1 MNPDD
6 ILQGT
11 TFEDTEKESTTTI
24 KESVILG
31 DDATE
36 HLSDAELAICLHT
49 LSIES
54 SKCQMLYPMPL
65 RCLVELLRRPN
76 SKVLKK
82 IITKH
87 ISCIIPL
94 NIGQD
99 WVTILINGKTKT
111 IHYIDSLGNGLPNDL
126 KDQLQCRF
134 ISWSIKDEKIR
145 LQAHSYQCG
154 VWVL

>member
-1 MNPDD
+1 MNPNDT
-6 ILQGT
+6 LLAT
-11 TFEDTEKESTTTI
+11 TFEDSEKESTSTI

-31 DDATE
+31 NDATE
-36 HLSDAELAICLHT
+36 HLSDAQLANCLHT

-76 SKVLKK
+76 SKLLKK

-87 ISCIIPL
+87 VSCVIPL
-94 NIGQD
+94 NIGQH
-99 WVTILINGKTKT
+99 WVTIFNKWETKT

-134 ISWSIKDEKIR
+134 
-145 LQAHSYQCG
+145 
-154 VWVL
+154 V